1 MTHAEPPKVT
11 ASASDA
17 DLIAAARSGDAGA
30 YGLLYERHAAAAR
43 WLASQIVKTPADA
56 DDVVAETFARVL
68 SALRNG
74 NGPAEAF
81 RPYLLTVVRRVA
93 IDLVSGQR
101 RQIPTDDG
109 DMPDPGEPF
118 DDPMV
123 ADLER
128 SLITRAFWS
137 LPERWRAVLWHTEI
151 DESRPAEVAAQLGL
165 SANAVAVLRRRARE
179 GLKLAY
185 LQLHLADRAK
195 ADCAAVGSKLARYVH
210 GGLPRRQAREVKTHL
225 ASCPDCTTACA
236 DLAAIN
242 ETLSGVLAPVVL
254 GAAAA
259 GYLASASEAHSTA
272 AAAAVHA
279 AHGRAGLHSLG
290 LAVRRTAEAVARHP
304 IASVTTAAAAAA
316 IAVPSLYFIHPQH
329 RHPAVAN
336 AFGKTHP
343 TGPGAAASGPGAGPT
358 VSGTPLATPI
368 ASAGPTTSPP
378 RSGKPTPSGSPS
390 TSPTASPSPSAS
402 PTPTAAASAKLSVS
416 VKVAGVLN
424 LGVTALVTVRVS
436 DPGTAATGRVTAN
449 ITLPPGITLL
459 GLVGSSSWSCSPTSA
474 GQTCSHGAIGAG
486 AASSLSFNILVV
498 NLTGCGDSVVAS
510 AVSGNLSATGTSP
523 TTVQCPLVAS

>member
-11 ASASDA
+11 TSASDA
-17 DLIAAARSGDAGA
+17 DLI
-30 YGLLYERHAAAAR
+30 AAAR

-242 ETLSGVLAPVVL
+242 ETLRGVLAPVVL

-272 AAAAVHA
+272 ATAAVHA

-316 IAVPSLYFIHPQH
+316 IAVPSLYFIHPQD
-329 RHPAVAN
+329 RHPAD

-343 TGPGAAASGPGAGPT
+343 TGPGAAASSPGAGPT